1 MRLFYADYGMMGSQE
16 PEWLQGIANVLTSLF
31 QWSGLVANV
40 SNSKAITFQTEEIW
54 YGMLEEEVD

>member
-1 MRLFYADYGMMGSQE
+1 MMGSQE